1 MLGASQSRRRQIIA
15 ALEGRYPGVGFGG
28 ARPTSR
34 HSTRAKTAASE

>member
-15 ALEGRYPGVGFGG
+15 ALEGRYPGVDFGG
-28 ARPTSR
+28 HR